1 MINKRIWC
9 TSRCTASFFAVLTL
23 VGLGMSSQAVAQIQE
38 MTVTPVEA
46 EGIVSDNP
54 NVVLLVIDSAIP
66 GLTITS
72 NIEELGRMQLGSQ
85 TIISLQAG
93 RQNIT
98 LTAPSYRNASISLD
112 ASERESY
119 KYEVFGITSERITAA
134 RNQMSDQPE
143 LKQRGNGLKWL
154 GGAVLLGGAAAAYVL
169 TQGGST
175 VPDLPLPPA
184 RP

>member
-1 MINKRIWC
+1 MVTKWICGISQC
-9 TSRCTASFFAVLTL
+9 IASIIVLIALHIGTTSPVF
-23 VGLGMSSQAVAQIQE
+23 AQIQE

-54 NVVLLVIDSAIP
+54 HVALLVIDSAIP

-134 RNQMSDQPE
+134 RIQMSDQPE